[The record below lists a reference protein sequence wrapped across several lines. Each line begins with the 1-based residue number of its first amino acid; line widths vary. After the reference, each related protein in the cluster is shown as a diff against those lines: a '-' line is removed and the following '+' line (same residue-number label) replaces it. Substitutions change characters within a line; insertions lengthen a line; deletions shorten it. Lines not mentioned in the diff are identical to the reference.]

1 VAEDI
6 ALRPIERVVRRLV
19 DSGVEPA
26 EVAWRLRRSPRSVK
40 QILELS
46 ARTRTVARP
55 LAPPQ
60 VLRPLERRILAWRA
74 EGASYAEIGSRF
86 RRSPA
91 FVHQVE
97 EIASAKMLRAES

>member
-1 VAEDI
+1 VAEEF
-6 ALRPIERVVRRLV
+6 ALRPVERVVRRLV
-19 DSGVEPA
+19 DSGVDPA

-46 ARTRTVARP
+46 TRARTVAHP
-55 LAPPQ
+55 PVPPQ

-91 FVHQVE
+91 FVRQVE
-97 EIASAKMLRAES
+97 GIALAKILRAGS

>member
-1 VAEDI
+1 VAKEV

-46 ARTRTVARP
+46 TRARTVSP
-55 LAPPQ
+55 PVPPQ